1 MTDQQPTIT
10 LRVALDALTPPVIAQ
25 IIGDLYGKT
34 EDALEDCM
42 ISEAISALIANI
54 GVSDTLDLLEVE
66 VPGLE
71 VLDWVNL

>member
-1 MTDQQPTIT
+1 MNDQPTIT
-10 LRVALDALTPPVIAQ
+10 LRVALDALTPAVIAD

-34 EDALEDCM
+34 EDALEDRM
-42 ISEAISALIANI
+42 ISEAIDALIANI